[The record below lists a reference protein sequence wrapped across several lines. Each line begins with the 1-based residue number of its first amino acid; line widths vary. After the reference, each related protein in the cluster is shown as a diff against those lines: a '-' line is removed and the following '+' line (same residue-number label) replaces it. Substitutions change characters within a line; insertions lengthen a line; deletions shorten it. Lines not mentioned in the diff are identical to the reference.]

1 MVAVYASS
9 IQLAATDKPAENIVD
24 MLPKESFIGASA
36 VDDKYGA
43 NDKGFIHAGQR
54 SCRIGGL
61 PITIPLRR

>member
-9 IQLAATDKPAENIVD
+9 IQLTATDKPSENIVD
-24 MLPKESFIGASA
+24 MLPKVSFIGASA